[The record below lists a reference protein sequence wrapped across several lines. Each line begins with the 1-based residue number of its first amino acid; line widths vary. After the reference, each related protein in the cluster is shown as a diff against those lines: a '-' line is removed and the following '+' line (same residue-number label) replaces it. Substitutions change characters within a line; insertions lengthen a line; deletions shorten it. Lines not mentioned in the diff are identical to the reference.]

1 MASKEEKV
9 EEYFKAELD
18 KLGIKHYGKT
28 QASEV
33 SPSIGKVLAEAPSK
47 SGGSGINYPDIM
59 LMLNSDKLNRHIP
72 VMIEA
77 KGGKNKLESLDTKTG
92 KIKQVT
98 TYESDSKP
106 GAKNPHKKGDLN
118 YNAIKD
124 FAVNGAY
131 HYAKVILESEDCD
144 FDEVIFIG
152 INGTTLDKDTNEI
165 SDPEQ
170 KAYYLSRNNK
180 MQPKHMA
187 DCKK

>member
-59 LMLNSDKLNRHIP
+59 LMLNYDKLNRHIP

-106 GAKNPHKKGDLN
+106 GTKNPHKKGDLN
-118 YNAIKD
+118 YNAI
-124 FAVNGAY
+124 
-131 HYAKVILESEDCD
+131 KVILESEDCD

-180 MQPKHMA
+180 MQPKHIEEL
-187 DCKK
+187 DVQ